1 MSYYSSSCGNIE
13 LEINL
18 DDAKLGS
25 HQGRCDDDIDYLL
38 TLDYIK
44 KQFDGISADL
54 LVDELLEYGAW
65 DDTEL
70 LDHEENKARLLWI
83 ACGEIVENN
92 S

>member
-25 HQGRCDDDIDYLL
+25 HQGRCDDDIHYLL
-38 TLDYIK
+38 TLEYIK

-54 LVDELLEYGAW
+54 LVNELSQYGAW
-65 DDTEL
+65 DDVEL
-70 LDHEENKARLLWI
+70 LDHEENKGRFLWL
-83 ACGEIVENN
+83 ACGAIVEN
-92 S
+92 